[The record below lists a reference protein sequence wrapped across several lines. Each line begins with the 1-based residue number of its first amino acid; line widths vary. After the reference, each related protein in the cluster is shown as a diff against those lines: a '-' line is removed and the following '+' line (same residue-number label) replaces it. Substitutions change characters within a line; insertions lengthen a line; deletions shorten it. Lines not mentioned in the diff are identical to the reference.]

1 MTDSAAA
8 FQPQPAPQPPPAYAY
23 SNTTVNVAGTPVIV
37 PKDPTAAVLLELLP
51 ALTIQTFG
59 IGNIYAGN
67 ILIGV
72 LLMIAYWM
80 TCAVNFALCFIV
92 IGFITWPL
100 TWLAF
105 AAGST
110 YLAYQKAKSTRPTT
124 G

>member
-1 MTDSAAA
+1 MTEPAAT
-8 FQPQPAPQPPPAYAY
+8 FQAQPAPQPPPAYAY
-23 SNTTVNVAGTPVIV
+23 SSTTVNVAGVPAIV
-37 PKDPTAAVLLELLP
+37 PKDPTAAILLELLP

-67 ILIGV
+67 VLVGV
-72 LLMIAYWM
+72 LLMIGYWM
-80 TCAVNFALCFIV
+80 SCAVNFLLCFIV

-105 AAGST
+105 AAGSS
-110 YLAYQKAKSTRPTT
+110 YLAYQKAKSTRAVA